1 MGSHPQRFPAGR
13 AAVLSSEG
21 STPMSLVPLFAN
33 SAFDPETINVVST
46 AFDTAWQVVSKSGSP
61 LAADPQAA
69 SARDLLAKR
78 IIEMAQRGE
87 RDPHRLVDDALVHL
101 VSSN

>member
-13 AAVLSSEG
+13 AAVLPPEG
-21 STPMSLVPLFAN
+21 STRTSMIPLFAN
-33 SAFDPETINVVST
+33 SAFDPETVNVLAA
-46 AFDTAWQVVSKSGSP
+46 AFDTAWRVISKSGSP

-78 IIEMAQRGE
+78 IIEMVQRGE
-87 RDPHRLVDDALVHL
+87 RDPHRLVDDALAHL
-101 VSSN
+101 VNSN